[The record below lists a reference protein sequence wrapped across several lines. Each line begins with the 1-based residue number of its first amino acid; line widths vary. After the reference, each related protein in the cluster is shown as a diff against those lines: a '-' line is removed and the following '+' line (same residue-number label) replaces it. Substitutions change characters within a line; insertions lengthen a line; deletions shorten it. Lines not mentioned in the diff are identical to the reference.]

1 MEKMVSN
8 YEDFINEAYWSRS
21 WLNPPGR
28 ELLDA
33 FEGTKDPSARDLRKG
48 LGVSVQRLDG
58 QKIRL
63 HKRGGSIPKTAIWVN
78 EDGNYCSEHYSSK
91 PGLEKYG
98 FASFDTP
105 QELFRHL
112 WIRIVKNGI
121 PASLISKR
129 DVNEKVDFDKM
140 YPAGEELTLEQIRER
155 LKPMMGGDQL
165 AHPSNDDLLKL
176 ATMQRLVE
184 LDFVGK
190 IEKYSGSNTVQLVR
204 DISKG
209 GKIKYYFYLRALER
223 ARELYGDLIK
233 DLVGGSAHGQMINK
247 TDYEAWT
254 VTNSQLMPVNAVN
267 FRTGE
272 NILRCRLEDV
282 EMFNAIFIA
291 IAKRS
296 FKRAKGKTLHEKLV
310 IPGWRSTPEE
320 KEVIEELNGLLA
332 DYFHDAA
339 AEVSQTVFF
348 DKEHDSTSV
357 HDNAKA
363 LLIKYLLKNGSQE
376 IKDMITRNEKMDKYV
391 DLTTK
396 VEDLDG
402 LTKRLINISRSLRYV

>member
-8 YEDFINEAYWSRS
+8 YEDFINEAYWSRT

-33 FEGTKDPSARDLRKG
+33 FEGSTDPSARDLRKG
-48 LGVSVQRLDG
+48 LGVSIQRLDG

-190 IEKYSGSNTVQLVR
+190 IEKYGGSNKVQLVR

-209 GKIKYYFYLRALER
+209 GKVKYYFYLRALER
-223 ARELYGDLIK
+223 AKELYGDLVK
-233 DLVGGSAHGQMINK
+233 DLVGGSAYGQMINK

-291 IAKRS
+291 IAKRT
-296 FKRAKGKTLHEKLV
+296 FKRAKGKTLTEKLV
-310 IPGWRSTPEE
+310 IPGWKSTPEE

-348 DKEHDSTSV
+348 DKEHDSTAV

-376 IKDMITRNEKMDKYV
+376 IKDMITRNEKMEKYV

>member
-1 MEKMVSN
+1 MENKIFK
-8 YEDFINEAYWSRS
+8 YEDFINEASWNRS
-21 WLNPPGR
+21 WLEDPGR
-28 ELLDA
+28 RLLEA
-33 FEGTKDPSARDLRKG
+33 FEGTSDPSARDLRRG

-63 HKRGGSIPKTAIWVN
+63 HKRGGSIPKTSIWVN
-78 EDGNYCSEHYSSK
+78 KDGNYCSEHYSSK
-91 PGLEKYG
+91 PGLETYG

-112 WIRIVKNGI
+112 WLRIVKNGI

-140 YPAGEELTLEQIRER
+140 YPAGEELNLDQIRAR

-165 AHPSNDDLLKL
+165 AHPSNAELLKL

-190 IEKYSGSNTVQLVR
+190 LEKYSSGEKIQLVR
-204 DISKG
+204 DISKE

-223 ARELYGDLIK
+223 AKELYGDLIK
-233 DLVGGSAHGQMINK
+233 DMVGGSAYGQMIQK

-254 VTNSQLMPVNAVN
+254 VTNSQLMPINAVN

-272 NILRCRLEDV
+272 NILRTRLEDP

-291 IAKRS
+291 IAKRT
-296 FKRAKGKTLHEKLV
+296 FKRAKGKKLEEKLV
-310 IPGWRSTPEE
+310 IPGWKSTEAE
-320 KEVIEELNGLLA
+320 KKVLEELNGLLA

-363 LLIKYLLKNGSQE
+363 ILIKYLLKNGSQE
-376 IKDMITRNEKMDKYV
+376 IRDMIVGNEKIEKYV

-396 VEDLDG
+396 VDDLDG
-402 LTKRLINISRSLRYV
+402 LTKKLINISRSLRYI

>member
-1 MEKMVSN
+1 MEKIISN
-8 YEDFINEAYWSRS
+8 YGSFINEAYWSRS
-21 WLNPPGR
+21 WLEAPGR

-33 FEGTKDPSARDLRKG
+33 FEGGTPSGRDLTRG
-48 LGVSVQRLDG
+48 LGITVQKLDG

-63 HKRGGSIPKTAIWVN
+63 EKRGGSIPKTGIWVN
-78 EDGNYCSEHYSSK
+78 SDGNYCSEHYSSK

-105 QELFRHL
+105 QELLRHVWL
-112 WIRIVKNGI
+112 RIVKNGI

-140 YPAGEELTLEQIRER
+140 YPAGEELSMDQIRER

-165 AHPSNDDLLKL
+165 AHPTNEELLRL

-184 LDFVGK
+184 LDIVGK
-190 IEKYSGSNTVQLVR
+190 KASGEKIQLVR
-204 DISKG
+204 DISKN
-209 GKIKYYFYLRALER
+209 GKVKYYFYLRALER
-223 ARELYGDLIK
+223 AKQLYGDLVK
-233 DLVGGSAHGQMINK
+233 DLVGGSAHGQMIQK
-247 TDYEAWT
+247 TDYETWT
-254 VTNSQLMPVNAVN
+254 VTNSQLMPVNSVN

-272 NILRCRLEDV
+272 NILRCRLEDN

-291 IAKRS
+291 IAKRT
-296 FKRAKGKTLHEKLV
+296 FKRAKGRTLNEKLV
-310 IPGWRSTPEE
+310 IPGWRSTEDE
-320 KEVIEELNGLLA
+320 KKVIEELNDLLA

-348 DKEHDSTSV
+348 DKEHDSTAV

-363 LLIKYLLKNGSQE
+363 ILIKYLLKNGSMD
-376 IKDMITRNEKMDKYV
+376 IKSLITGNEKMQVYV

-402 LTKRLINISRSLRYV
+402 LTKRLINISRSLRYI

>member
-1 MEKMVSN
+1 MEKTISN
-8 YEDFINEAYWSRS
+8 YEGFINEAYWSRS
-21 WLNPPGR
+21 WLETPGR

-33 FEGTKDPSARDLRKG
+33 FEGANDPSARDLRKG
-48 LGVSVQRLDG
+48 LGVSVQKLDG

-63 HKRGGSIPKTAIWVN
+63 EKRGGSIPKTGIWVN
-78 EDGNYCSEHYSSK
+78 EDGNYCCEHYSSK

-98 FASFDTP
+98 FASFDTT

-112 WIRIVKNGI
+112 WLRIVKNGI

-140 YPAGEELTLEQIRER
+140 YPAGEELSLEQIRER

-165 AHPSNDDLLKL
+165 AHPTNEELLKL

-184 LDFVGK
+184 LDIVGK
-190 IEKYSGSNTVQLVR
+190 VDKYSNSSKVQLVR

-209 GKIKYYFYLRALER
+209 GKVKYYFYLRALER
-223 ARELYGDLIK
+223 AKQLYGDLVK
-233 DLVGGSAHGQMINK
+233 DLVGGDAHGQMIQK

-254 VTNSQLMPVNAVN
+254 VTNSQLMPINSVN

-291 IAKRS
+291 IAKRT
-296 FKRAKGKTLHEKLV
+296 FKRAKGKTLNEKLV
-310 IPGWRSTPEE
+310 IPGWRASQED
-320 KEVIEELNGLLA
+320 KEVVNELNNLLA

-348 DKEHDSTSV
+348 DKEHDSTTV

-363 LLIKYLLKNGSQE
+363 LLIKYLLKNGSMD
-376 IKDMITRNEKMDKYV
+376 IKSLITGNDKMQVYV

-402 LTKRLINISRSLRYV
+402 LTKKLINISRSLRYI

>member
-1 MEKMVSN
+1 MENKVSN
-8 YEDFINEAYWSRS
+8 YEDFVNEAYWSRS
-21 WLNPPGR
+21 WLDAPGR
-28 ELLDA
+28 KLLDA
-33 FEGTKDPSARDLRKG
+33 FEGSEDPSARDLRKG

-140 YPAGEELTLEQIRER
+140 YPAGEELNLDEIRAR

-165 AHPSNDDLLKL
+165 AHPSNADLLKL
-176 ATMQRLVE
+176 ATMQRLIE

-190 IEKYSGSNTVQLVR
+190 VDKYSTSDKVQLVR

-223 ARELYGDLIK
+223 AKELYGDLIK
-233 DLVGGSAHGQMINK
+233 DLVGGSAYGQMIQK

-291 IAKRS
+291 IAKRT
-296 FKRAKGKTLHEKLV
+296 FKRAKGRTLGEKLV
-310 IPGWRSTPEE
+310 IPGWKSSEDE
-320 KEVIEELNGLLA
+320 KKVKEELNGLLA
-332 DYFHDAA
+332 DYIHDAA

-363 LLIKYLLKNGSQE
+363 ILIKYLLKNGSQE
-376 IKDMITRNEKMDKYV
+376 IKDLIVGNEKMEKYV
-391 DLTTK
+391 ELTTK